1 VAVER
6 DYRVPTLLIG
16 DLNTDQDLFEGFK
29 FFPSEAHT
37 NEFKGIDRCGYLNR
51 KEGQGWT
58 VIDWLASKEAEGW
71 SDHLPVLWQL
81 QIPY

>member
-1 VAVER
+1 
-6 DYRVPTLLIG
+6 
-16 DLNTDQDLFEGFK
+16 
-29 FFPSEAHT
+29 
-37 NEFKGIDRCGYLNR
+37 
-51 KEGQGWT
+51 